1 MSAHSV
7 GGDDGLSAGHTR
19 YSTSTPYNI
28 ILYYYILLL
37 CAPDGRVN
45 GRRAAGARA
54 SCGSHNETQCAAIT
68 PNSQWSPSAHR

>member
-28 ILYYYILLL
+28 ILYYYKINNLLKKKKKKMFEKQYSSQYLIL
-37 CAPDGRVN
+37 PIYFVV
-45 GRRAAGARA
+45 
-54 SCGSHNETQCAAIT
+54 
-68 PNSQWSPSAHR
+68 